1 MPRRVAFSN
10 LYAPLQVP
18 LVLIARS
25 KVSPRPQIVLVLQN
39 LQAQRAFLR
48 TTMHQS
54 IVGTLKIGY
63 PCIQALSQDKN

>member
-25 KVSPRPQIVLVLQN
+25 KVPPVLKFFWFSRTIQVLLVL
-39 LQAQRAFLR
+39 
-48 TTMHQS
+48 
-54 IVGTLKIGY
+54 
-63 PCIQALSQDKN
+63 